1 MAKAQK
7 ATNAAAQFSVPAIR
21 TGLKVQGIVI
31 KKVDAGVLVDCAGG
45 VFTGIILSKE
55 VKDLERNGYDLS
67 IGKELEAEIMDT
79 DTRSDE

>member
-1 MAKAQK
+1 
-7 ATNAAAQFSVPAIR
+7 
-21 TGLKVQGIVI
+21 
-31 KKVDAGVLVDCAGG
+31 VDCAGG
-45 VFTGIILSKE
+45 IFTGIILSKE